1 MYKNSGQSGL
11 DIKRKRTTVVYA
23 LVWLSLFIGVAVV
36 TKQCFELQS
45 KAMTPGRN
53 KQVEINQANYRLYD
67 TSTTTVPA
75 AALAADNTPAT
86 LAKTKNSFR
95 VRVGIENNSSAFTSV
110 STGGFNHTCSID
122 SHGKPYCWGEGTYGA
137 LGRGST
143 ASSSVPVAVD
153 MSGVLS
159 GKTIKQIAVGDWH
172 TCAVAS
178 DGRVYCWGYGVTH
191 AELGNGTMSQANSPV
206 AVATNGVLSGKTV
219 KRIAAGFDHNCAIAS
234 DDNVYCWGEGEH
246 GALGNGSTA
255 RAATPVAVSTTGALA
270 GKTIKRIAA
279 GIWHTCAIAS
289 DDKVYCWGDNGNG
302 QLGNGSTTQ
311 SNVPIAVSTTGAL
324 AGKTIKRIATGGGNS
339 FNCVIASDDKA
350 YCWGKNDHGQLGNGS
365 TTQSNVP
372 VAVSTTGALAGKTIK
387 RIATGSDHACAV
399 TTDDQVYC
407 WGRNSNGEL
416 GNGST
421 ADSNVPVAV
430 SMPGTLAGKTI
441 KRLSGGSYRTCAIAY
456 DNQVYCWGNNDHGQ
470 FGNNSTT
477 SSRTPVATSS
487 NGDSISSGQMK
498 VRAQYAEKTAAT
510 CNAVTSGWQDITS
523 NSALAYSPT
532 GPSNG
537 AAINAHTSDPVLPPD
552 SMGYSYQSIV
562 RGTSGSPLV
571 FTNNREINAG
581 ETGLW
586 DLALTDLTL
595 KRNTSY
601 CIRLVTDTVTA
612 PGTSIDT
619 YLQYPEFKTADG
631 SLDLRFTNAANA
643 TLNNPTTKF
652 SNATTTRDVST
663 TTASLSN
670 DSSQQLEVSNSLS
683 TTGWNVSLAATGGA
697 SAKWMRTGGA
707 GDYGFNSTDAS
718 RGRLTVDLSSSIFV
732 ANGSTP
738 AGQTCST
745 TGLSYGAGGD
755 FIAGT
760 PSANSITLANASSSS
775 GLNCMF
781 KLQNIGLKQT
791 VPAYQKSGVYTLPV
805 TVTVTAQ

>member
-67 TSTTTVPA
+67 TSTTTALA

-178 DGRVYCWGYGVTH
+178 DGKAYCWGYGVTH

-270 GKTIKRIAA
+270 GKTIKRIA
-279 GIWHTCAIAS
+279 
-289 DDKVYCWGDNGNG
+289 
-302 QLGNGSTTQ
+302 
-311 SNVPIAVSTTGAL
+311 
-324 AGKTIKRIATGGGNS
+324 
-339 FNCVIASDDKA
+339 
-350 YCWGKNDHGQLGNGS
+350 
-365 TTQSNVP
+365 
-372 VAVSTTGALAGKTIK
+372 
-387 RIATGSDHACAV
+387 TGSDHACAV
-399 TTDDQVYC
+399 TTNDQVYC

-601 CIRLVTDTVTA
+601 CIRLVTDTVAA

>member
-67 TSTTTVPA
+67 TSTTTAPA

-178 DGRVYCWGYGVTH
+178 DGKAYCWGYGVTH

-234 DDNVYCWGEGEH
+234 DD
-246 GALGNGSTA
+246 
-255 RAATPVAVSTTGALA
+255 
-270 GKTIKRIAA
+270 
-279 GIWHTCAIAS
+279 
-289 DDKVYCWGDNGNG
+289 KVYCWGDNGN
-302 QLGNGSTTQ
+302 
-311 SNVPIAVSTTGAL
+311 
-324 AGKTIKRIATGGGNS
+324 
-339 FNCVIASDDKA
+339 
-350 YCWGKNDHGQLGNGS
+350 GQLGNGS

-387 RIATGSDHACAV
+387 RIATGSDHTCAV
-399 TTDDQVYC
+399 TTDNQVYC

-430 SMPGTLAGKTI
+430 SMPGTLAGKAI

-510 CNAVTSGWQDITS
+510 CNDVTSGWQDITS

-571 FTNNREINAG
+571 FTNNSEINAG

-601 CIRLVTDTVTA
+601 CIRLVTDTVAA

>member
-23 LVWLSLFIGVAVV
+23 LFWLSLFIGVAVV

-53 KQVEINQANYRLYD
+53 KQVEVNQANYRLYD
-67 TSTTTVPA
+67 TSTTTAPA

-178 DGRVYCWGYGVTH
+178 DGKAYCWGYGVTH

-234 DDNVYCWGEGEH
+234 DD
-246 GALGNGSTA
+246 
-255 RAATPVAVSTTGALA
+255 
-270 GKTIKRIAA
+270 
-279 GIWHTCAIAS
+279 
-289 DDKVYCWGDNGNG
+289 KVYCWGDNGN
-302 QLGNGSTTQ
+302 
-311 SNVPIAVSTTGAL
+311 
-324 AGKTIKRIATGGGNS
+324 
-339 FNCVIASDDKA
+339 
-350 YCWGKNDHGQLGNGS
+350 GQLGNGS

-399 TTDDQVYC
+399 TTDNQVYC

>member
-67 TSTTTVPA
+67 TSTTTAPA

-178 DGRVYCWGYGVTH
+178 DGKAYCWGYGVTH

-234 DDNVYCWGEGEH
+234 DD
-246 GALGNGSTA
+246 
-255 RAATPVAVSTTGALA
+255 
-270 GKTIKRIAA
+270 
-279 GIWHTCAIAS
+279 
-289 DDKVYCWGDNGNG
+289 KVYCWGDNGN
-302 QLGNGSTTQ
+302 
-311 SNVPIAVSTTGAL
+311 
-324 AGKTIKRIATGGGNS
+324 
-339 FNCVIASDDKA
+339 
-350 YCWGKNDHGQLGNGS
+350 GQLGNGS

-399 TTDDQVYC
+399 TTDNQVYC

-601 CIRLVTDTVTA
+601 CIRLVTDTVAA

-718 RGRLTVDLSSSIFV
+718 RGRLTVNLSSSIFV

>member
-1 MYKNSGQSGL
+1 
-11 DIKRKRTTVVYA
+11 
-23 LVWLSLFIGVAVV
+23 
-36 TKQCFELQS
+36 
-45 KAMTPGRN
+45 
-53 KQVEINQANYRLYD
+53 
-67 TSTTTVPA
+67 
-75 AALAADNTPAT
+75 
-86 LAKTKNSFR
+86 
-95 VRVGIENNSSAFTSV
+95 
-110 STGGFNHTCSID
+110 
-122 SHGKPYCWGEGTYGA
+122 
-137 LGRGST
+137 
-143 ASSSVPVAVD
+143 
-153 MSGVLS
+153 
-159 GKTIKQIAVGDWH
+159 
-172 TCAVAS
+172 
-178 DGRVYCWGYGVTH
+178 
-191 AELGNGTMSQANSPV
+191 
-206 AVATNGVLSGKTV
+206 
-219 KRIAAGFDHNCAIAS
+219 CAIAS
-234 DDNVYCWGEGEH
+234 DDKVYCWGDNGN
-246 GALGNGSTA
+246 GQLGNGST
-255 RAATPVAVSTTGALA
+255 TQSNVPVAVSTTGALA

-311 SNVPIAVSTTGAL
+311 SNVP
-324 AGKTIKRIATGGGNS
+324 
-339 FNCVIASDDKA
+339 
-350 YCWGKNDHGQLGNGS
+350 
-365 TTQSNVP
+365 

-399 TTDDQVYC
+399 TTDNQVYC

>member
-67 TSTTTVPA
+67 TSTTTAPA

-95 VRVGIENNSSAFTSV
+95 VRVGIENNSSAFTNV

-178 DGRVYCWGYGVTH
+178 DGKAYCWGYGVTH

-255 RAATPVAVSTTGALA
+255 RAAT
-270 GKTIKRIAA
+270 
-279 GIWHTCAIAS
+279 
-289 DDKVYCWGDNGNG
+289 
-302 QLGNGSTTQ
+302 
-311 SNVPIAVSTTGAL
+311 
-324 AGKTIKRIATGGGNS
+324 
-339 FNCVIASDDKA
+339 
-350 YCWGKNDHGQLGNGS
+350 
-365 TTQSNVP
+365 P

-477 SSRTPVATSS
+477 SSRTPAATSS

-581 ETGLW
+581 ETGFW

-601 CIRLVTDTVTA
+601 CIRLVTDTVAA

-718 RGRLTVDLSSSIFV
+718 RGRLTVNLSSSIFV

>member
-11 DIKRKRTTVVYA
+11 DIKRKSTTVVYA

-67 TSTTTVPA
+67 TSTTTAPA

-178 DGRVYCWGYGVTH
+178 DGKAYCWGYGVTH

-234 DDNVYCWGEGEH
+234 DDEVYCWGEGEH

-255 RAATPVAVSTTGALA
+255 RAAT
-270 GKTIKRIAA
+270 
-279 GIWHTCAIAS
+279 
-289 DDKVYCWGDNGNG
+289 
-302 QLGNGSTTQ
+302 
-311 SNVPIAVSTTGAL
+311 
-324 AGKTIKRIATGGGNS
+324 
-339 FNCVIASDDKA
+339 
-350 YCWGKNDHGQLGNGS
+350 
-365 TTQSNVP
+365 P

-601 CIRLVTDTVTA
+601 CLRLVT
-612 PGTSIDT
+612 
-619 YLQYPEFKTADG
+619 
-631 SLDLRFTNAANA
+631 
-643 TLNNPTTKF
+643 
-652 SNATTTRDVST
+652 
-663 TTASLSN
+663 
-670 DSSQQLEVSNSLS
+670 
-683 TTGWNVSLAATGGA
+683 
-697 SAKWMRTGGA
+697 
-707 GDYGFNSTDAS
+707 
-718 RGRLTVDLSSSIFV
+718 
-732 ANGSTP
+732 
-738 AGQTCST
+738 QT
-745 TGLSYGAGGD
+745 
-755 FIAGT
+755 
-760 PSANSITLANASSSS
+760 
-775 GLNCMF
+775 
-781 KLQNIGLKQT
+781 
-791 VPAYQKSGVYTLPV
+791 
-805 TVTVTAQ
+805 

>member
-53 KQVEINQANYRLYD
+53 KQVEVNQANYRLYD
-67 TSTTTVPA
+67 TSTTTAPA

-178 DGRVYCWGYGVTH
+178 DGKAYCWGYGVTH

-255 RAATPVAVSTTGALA
+255 RAAT
-270 GKTIKRIAA
+270 
-279 GIWHTCAIAS
+279 
-289 DDKVYCWGDNGNG
+289 
-302 QLGNGSTTQ
+302 
-311 SNVPIAVSTTGAL
+311 
-324 AGKTIKRIATGGGNS
+324 
-339 FNCVIASDDKA
+339 
-350 YCWGKNDHGQLGNGS
+350 
-365 TTQSNVP
+365 P

-601 CIRLVTDTVTA
+601 CLRLVTDTVAA

-718 RGRLTVDLSSSIFV
+718 RGRLTVDLSSSIFA

>member
-23 LVWLSLFIGVAVV
+23 LVWLSLFIGVAVAV
-36 TKQCFELQS
+36 KQCFELQS

-53 KQVEINQANYRLYD
+53 KQVEINQTNYRLYD
-67 TSTTTVPA
+67 TSTTTAPA

-95 VRVGIENNSSAFTSV
+95 VRVGIENNSPAFTNV

-159 GKTIKQIAVGDWH
+159 GKTIKQVAVGDWH
-172 TCAVAS
+172 TCAIAS
-178 DGRVYCWGYGVTH
+178 DGKAYCWGYGVTH

-206 AVATNGVLSGKTV
+206 AVSANGVLSGKTV
-219 KRIAAGFDHNCAIAS
+219 KRIAAGFDHNCVIAS

-270 GKTIKRIAA
+270 GKTIKRIA
-279 GIWHTCAIAS
+279 
-289 DDKVYCWGDNGNG
+289 
-302 QLGNGSTTQ
+302 
-311 SNVPIAVSTTGAL
+311 
-324 AGKTIKRIATGGGNS
+324 
-339 FNCVIASDDKA
+339 
-350 YCWGKNDHGQLGNGS
+350 
-365 TTQSNVP
+365 
-372 VAVSTTGALAGKTIK
+372 
-387 RIATGSDHACAV
+387 TGSDHACAV
-399 TTDDQVYC
+399 TTDDRVYC

-421 ADSNVPVAV
+421 ADSSVPVAV

-487 NGDSISSGQMK
+487 NGDSIASGQMK
-498 VRAQYAEKTAAT
+498 IRAQYAEKTAAT
-510 CNAVTSGWQDITS
+510 CSAVTSGWQDITS
-523 NSALAYSPT
+523 RSALAYSPN

-562 RGTSGSPLV
+562 RDASGSPLV

-601 CIRLVTDTVTA
+601 CIRLVTDTAAA

-619 YLQYPEFKTADG
+619 YSQYPEFKTADG

-707 GDYGFNSTDAS
+707 GDYDFNSTDAS
-718 RGRLTVDLSSSIFV
+718 RGRLTVDLSSSIF
-732 ANGSTP
+732 AATGSTP
-738 AGQTCST
+738 AGQVCST

>member
-67 TSTTTVPA
+67 TSTTTAPA

-178 DGRVYCWGYGVTH
+178 DGKAYCWGYGVTH

-234 DDNVYCWGEGEH
+234 DDKVYCWGEGEH

-279 GIWHTCAIAS
+279 GIWHTCSIAS
-289 DDKVYCWGDNGNG
+289 DDKVYCWGDNGN
-302 QLGNGSTTQ
+302 
-311 SNVPIAVSTTGAL
+311 
-324 AGKTIKRIATGGGNS
+324 
-339 FNCVIASDDKA
+339 
-350 YCWGKNDHGQLGNGS
+350 GQLGNGS

-399 TTDDQVYC
+399 TTDNQVYC

-670 DSSQQLEVSNSLS
+670 NSSQQLEVSNSLS

>member
-23 LVWLSLFIGVAVV
+23 LFWLSLFIGVAVV

-53 KQVEINQANYRLYD
+53 KQVEVNQANYRLYD
-67 TSTTTVPA
+67 TSTTTAPA

-178 DGRVYCWGYGVTH
+178 DGKAYCWGYGVTH

-234 DDNVYCWGEGEH
+234 DDKVYCWGDNGN
-246 GALGNGSTA
+246 GQLGNGST
-255 RAATPVAVSTTGALA
+255 TQSNVPVAVSTTGALA

-311 SNVPIAVSTTGAL
+311 SNVP
-324 AGKTIKRIATGGGNS
+324 
-339 FNCVIASDDKA
+339 
-350 YCWGKNDHGQLGNGS
+350 
-365 TTQSNVP
+365 

-399 TTDDQVYC
+399 TTDNQVYC

-498 VRAQYAEKTAAT
+498 VRVQYAEKTAAT

>member
-67 TSTTTVPA
+67 TSTTTAPA

-178 DGRVYCWGYGVTH
+178 DGKAYCWGYGVTH

-270 GKTIKRIAA
+270 GKTIKRIA
-279 GIWHTCAIAS
+279 
-289 DDKVYCWGDNGNG
+289 
-302 QLGNGSTTQ
+302 
-311 SNVPIAVSTTGAL
+311 
-324 AGKTIKRIATGGGNS
+324 
-339 FNCVIASDDKA
+339 
-350 YCWGKNDHGQLGNGS
+350 
-365 TTQSNVP
+365 
-372 VAVSTTGALAGKTIK
+372 
-387 RIATGSDHACAV
+387 TGSDHACAV

-430 SMPGTLAGKTI
+430 SMPGTLSGKTI

-601 CIRLVTDTVTA
+601 CIRLVTDTVAA

-718 RGRLTVDLSSSIFV
+718 RGRLTVDLSSSIF
-732 ANGSTP
+732 AATGSTP

>member
-67 TSTTTVPA
+67 TSTTTAPA

-178 DGRVYCWGYGVTH
+178 DGKAYCWGYGVTH

-311 SNVPIAVSTTGAL
+311 SNVP
-324 AGKTIKRIATGGGNS
+324 
-339 FNCVIASDDKA
+339 
-350 YCWGKNDHGQLGNGS
+350 
-365 TTQSNVP
+365 

-399 TTDDQVYC
+399 TTDNQVYC

>member
-67 TSTTTVPA
+67 TSTTTAPA

-86 LAKTKNSFR
+86 LVKTKNSFR

-178 DGRVYCWGYGVTH
+178 DGKAYCWGYGVTH

-234 DDNVYCWGEGEH
+234 DDKVYCWGEGEH

-289 DDKVYCWGDNGNG
+289 DDKVYCWGDNGN
-302 QLGNGSTTQ
+302 
-311 SNVPIAVSTTGAL
+311 
-324 AGKTIKRIATGGGNS
+324 
-339 FNCVIASDDKA
+339 
-350 YCWGKNDHGQLGNGS
+350 GQLGNGS

-581 ETGLW
+581 ETSLW

-601 CIRLVTDTVTA
+601 CIRLVTDTVAA

-718 RGRLTVDLSSSIFV
+718 RGRLTVDLSSSIFA

-738 AGQTCST
+738 AGQVCST

>member
-23 LVWLSLFIGVAVV
+23 LFWLSLFIGVAVV

-53 KQVEINQANYRLYD
+53 KQVEVNQANYRLYD
-67 TSTTTVPA
+67 TSTTTAPA

-178 DGRVYCWGYGVTH
+178 DGKAYCWGYGVTH

-234 DDNVYCWGEGEH
+234 DD
-246 GALGNGSTA
+246 
-255 RAATPVAVSTTGALA
+255 
-270 GKTIKRIAA
+270 
-279 GIWHTCAIAS
+279 
-289 DDKVYCWGDNGNG
+289 KVYCWGDNGN
-302 QLGNGSTTQ
+302 
-311 SNVPIAVSTTGAL
+311 
-324 AGKTIKRIATGGGNS
+324 
-339 FNCVIASDDKA
+339 
-350 YCWGKNDHGQLGNGS
+350 GQLGNGS

-399 TTDDQVYC
+399 TTDNQVYC

-498 VRAQYAEKTAAT
+498 VRVQYAEKTAAT

>member
-23 LVWLSLFIGVAVV
+23 LFWLSLFIGVAVV

-53 KQVEINQANYRLYD
+53 KQVEVNQANYRLYD
-67 TSTTTVPA
+67 TSTTTAPA

-178 DGRVYCWGYGVTH
+178 DGKAYCWGYGVTH

-270 GKTIKRIAA
+270 GKTIKRIA
-279 GIWHTCAIAS
+279 
-289 DDKVYCWGDNGNG
+289 
-302 QLGNGSTTQ
+302 
-311 SNVPIAVSTTGAL
+311 
-324 AGKTIKRIATGGGNS
+324 
-339 FNCVIASDDKA
+339 
-350 YCWGKNDHGQLGNGS
+350 
-365 TTQSNVP
+365 
-372 VAVSTTGALAGKTIK
+372 
-387 RIATGSDHACAV
+387 TGSDHACAV
-399 TTDDQVYC
+399 TTDNQVYC